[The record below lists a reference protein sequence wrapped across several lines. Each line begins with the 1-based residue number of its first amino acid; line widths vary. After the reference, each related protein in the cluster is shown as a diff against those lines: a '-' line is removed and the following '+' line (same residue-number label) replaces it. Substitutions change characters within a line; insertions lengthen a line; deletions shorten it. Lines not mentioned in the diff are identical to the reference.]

1 MLSPD
6 DYVQDPTNLHTF
18 NRYSYVMN
26 NPLKYTDP
34 SGQILKYVAEGR
46 EIEFPESNDKSGG
59 GGGRS
64 SKPPY
69 GCPKPPEHSGSSN
82 NSTPPSSGYVIIYI
96 GSSGN
101 YSFTNFNVVSNY
113 SNITFENTQL
123 YNGVGGSG
131 RSSIKQTFFN
141 NGVSSQRDV
150 IDMNTATACNGCDN
164 IGLNT
169 SAPRTGFFNKTLNY
183 VNNHKLD
190 IIGTFGGAA
199 EYELGRRLSKP
210 MFKFYQPLRLSAP
223 GWSKYSSKIEPFASE
238 FLSLSKY
245 AKGFKAGGIVLGG
258 IGIGMSFYGLGEGII
273 EGNNS
278 KVIENSLDII
288 MGGVGFIPGWGWA
301 ASGAYFLIA
310 KPLYNHYIRKEG
322 E

>member
-1 MLSPD
+1 
-6 DYVQDPTNLHTF
+6 
-18 NRYSYVMN
+18 MN

-59 GGGRS
+59 GGGNG
-64 SKPPY
+64 PY
-69 GCPKPPEHSGSSN
+69 DCPKPPEPSGSSN

-245 AKGFKAGGIVLGG
+245 AKGF
-258 IGIGMSFYGLGEGII
+258 
-273 EGNNS
+273 
-278 KVIENSLDII
+278 
-288 MGGVGFIPGWGWA
+288 
-301 ASGAYFLIA
+301 
-310 KPLYNHYIRKEG
+310 
-322 E
+322 

>member
-1 MLSPD
+1 
-6 DYVQDPTNLHTF
+6 
-18 NRYSYVMN
+18 MN

-131 RSSIKQTFFN
+131 RSSIKQAFFN

-150 IDMNTATACNGCDN
+150 IDMSTATACEGCGN
-164 IGLNT
+164 IGLSIGYPRVGYNPNVNKALEKT
-169 SAPRTGFFNKTLNY
+169 STSNGFFGLVISAAQEFTLAGQALY
-183 VNNHKLD
+183 VTSKGLTRSINFANLTRNSRPYAESFT
-190 IIGTFGGAA
+190 IMRNFG
-199 EYELGRRLSKP
+199 R
-210 MFKFYQPLRLSAP
+210 
-223 GWSKYSSKIEPFASE
+223 ASM
-238 FLSLSKY
+238 
-245 AKGFKAGGIVLGG
+245 G
-258 IGIGMSFYGLGEGII
+258 IGIGLDYAMYKKGLISKEKFKLNTGITVWGLGIARIGGGTIGLGINALYFGI
-273 EGNNS
+273 DTFYPGGWKGAMNDQNNLIQETQS
-278 KVIENSLDII
+278 II
-288 MGGVGFIPGWGWA
+288 GISNMF
-301 ASGAYFLIA
+301 Y
-310 KPLYNHYIRKEG
+310 KH
-322 E
+322 